1 MHMRMR
7 EELASLDEKSTS
19 AVLNQHQ
26 VHQHITIRQ
35 STEEQTWHSICVA
48 PLDMV
53 FIVIASGM
61 LDGILFNWKFHYTAV
76 EHY

>member
-1 MHMRMR
+1 MRMR

-26 VHQHITIRQ
+26 VHQHIDCIRQ
-35 STEEQTWHSICVA
+35 SPEEQTSHSICVA

-53 FIVIASGM
+53 FIVISSGM
-61 LDGILFNWKFHYTAV
+61 LDGILFNWKFHYTDV